1 MKNYSPRQ
9 KTFTPPSVQSSSIN
23 NSYTTTTA
31 TTTNNNVM
39 QSSTRQKVEFYSGAR
54 FDTFLPSASSLPMP
68 PVQWIDP
75 TQRSQSTPSSPIP
88 KNSISATKS
97 IDIAAMFASTKPS
110 TVAAVNG
117 REQPKM
123 TGKTTNNV
131 TGNKQ
136 ILKSNSYPGEKMLR
150 NKFEQQHQQQ
160 QQNKKVVKNNNNNND
175 YKGQKPRNNNQNNRM
190 KQKQKE
196 KPTAATS
203 KTFISTDNAATTT
216 TTSVNSTTTTTVKP
230 EIPVNKPVAVTSTVP
245 QSPVSVS
252 GKDISLNLMAMLG
265 VMQMQTPAKSPLKSV
280 EEKKSPAGYDYEF
293 FATRPGSPEK
303 YKEITN
309 NLKLLLKVQ
318 A

>member
-1 MKNYSPRQ
+1 
-9 KTFTPPSVQSSSIN
+9 
-23 NSYTTTTA
+23 
-31 TTTNNNVM
+31 M

-54 FDTFLPSASSLPMP
+54 FDTFLPSASALPMP

-75 TQRSQSTPSSPIP
+75 NATQRSQSTPSSPIP

-97 IDIAAMFASTKPS
+97 IDIAAVFASTPS
-110 TVAAVNG
+110 ANG

-131 TGNKQ
+131 NGNKQ

-150 NKFEQQHQQQ
+150 NKFDQQQ
-160 QQNKKVVKNNNNNND
+160 QQQSKKVVKNNNKID
-175 YKGQKPRNNNQNNRM
+175 YKGQKPRNQNNRT
-190 KQKQKE
+190 QQQQQKE

-203 KTFISTDNAATTT
+203 KTFISTAA
-216 TTSVNSTTTTTVKP
+216 TSVNSTTSTITKP
-230 EIPVNKPVAVTSTVP
+230 EIPAKKPAVTSTVP
-245 QSPVSVS
+245 QSPVS

-265 VMQMQTPAKSPLKSV
+265 VTPAKSPPKRV
-280 EEKKSPAGYDYEF
+280 EEKKSPGYDYEF

>member
-9 KTFTPPSVQSSSIN
+9 KTFTPPSVQSSSSIN
-23 NSYTTTTA
+23 STS
-31 TTTNNNVM
+31 TNNNVM
-39 QSSTRQKVEFYSGAR
+39 QSSTRQKKVEFYSGAR
-54 FDTFLPSASSLPMP
+54 FDTFLPSASALPMP

-97 IDIAAMFASTKPS
+97 IDIAAMFASTPS
-110 TVAAVNG
+110 ANG

-123 TGKTTNNV
+123 TGKTSNNV
-131 TGNKQ
+131 NGNKQ

-150 NKFEQQHQQQ
+150 NKFEQQQ
-160 QQNKKVVKNNNNNND
+160 QQNKKVVKNNNND
-175 YKGQKPRNNNQNNRM
+175 YNGQKPRNQNNRM
-190 KQKQKE
+190 KQQQQQQKE

-203 KTFISTDNAATTT
+203 KTFISTAA
-216 TTSVNSTTTTTVKP
+216 TSVNSTTTTSTTTKP
-230 EIPVNKPVAVTSTVP
+230 EIPVKKPVTVASTTVP
-245 QSPVSVS
+245 QSPVS

-265 VMQMQTPAKSPLKSV
+265 VTPIKSPPKRV
-280 EEKKSPAGYDYEF
+280 EERKSPGYDYEF
-293 FATRPGSPEK
+293 YATRPGSPEK